1 MVRKI
6 YPANLDTG
14 ALKTERSTSSDIDN
28 FLQKASHLSAQIQGR
43 LIFGLDAT
51 MSRQPTWDVASHT
64 QASMF
69 AVTGQ
74 KTGLSVQ
81 LVYFRGFGECK
92 ASKWV
97 SNPQALSSLMT
108 KIECRGGTTQLSK
121 VLSHASKEHQ
131 KKRVTALI
139 FIGDAME
146 EDIDTLCDQAGKL
159 GAQGVKAFM
168 FQEGYDATTE
178 KAFREIARLSRGA
191 YMRFDSSAPKELE
204 ALLSAVASFAS
215 GGHKALQSQSG
226 NAAKGLL
233 EQLK

>member
-1 MVRKI
+1 MDKKN
-6 YPANLDTG
+6 YPAQTNEN
-14 ALKTERSTSSDIDN
+14 ALKQERSKPQDISN
-28 FLQKASHLSAQIQGR
+28 FLQKASLLNSEIQGR

-51 MSRQPTWDVASHT
+51 MSRQPTWDMASQT

-69 AVTGQ
+69 AVAGK

-81 LVYFRGFGECK
+81 LVYFRGYGECR

-97 SNPQALSSLMT
+97 ADPKALAGLMT
-108 KIECRGGTTQLSK
+108 KIDCRGGITQLSK
-121 VLSHASKEHQ
+121 VLGHASKEHQ
-131 KKRVTALI
+131 KKRVSALV

-146 EDIDTLCDQAGKL
+146 EDIDILCNLAGKL
-159 GAQGVKAFM
+159 GVQGVKTFM
-168 FQEGYDATTE
+168 FQEGFDALTE

-191 YMRFDSSAPKELE
+191 YMRFDSNAPKELE

-215 GGHKALQSQSG
+215 GGHKALEAQRGS
-226 NAAKGLL
+226 AAKGLL